1 MLHGRGAGDSHPLCF
16 ALAVSC
22 LLAQTSP
29 SLIPTP
35 SQHCILF
42 SGRWQEVTVGPKLG
56 CVALLSRLLSHP
68 GKDFWGIILGGWDWV
83 GNVNSSLNLP
93 IRSDRTCCGEPCD
106 ISHYERLF
114 ILFPN
119 LCRI

>member
-1 MLHGRGAGDSHPLCF
+1 MLHGGGRWGWVGDSHPLCF
-16 ALAVSC
+16 TVAVSC

-29 SLIPTP
+29 SLTATP

-68 GKDFWGIILGGWDWV
+68 GKDFWALSWEGRIGW
-83 GNVNSSLNLP
+83 
-93 IRSDRTCCGEPCD
+93 EM
-106 ISHYERLF
+106 
-114 ILFPN
+114 
-119 LCRI
+119 

>member
-1 MLHGRGAGDSHPLCF
+1 MGGGGARGSF
-16 ALAVSC
+16 TLAVSC

-35 SQHCILF
+35 SQHSILF

-68 GKDFWGIILGGWDWV
+68 GKDFGALSWEGGIGWE
-83 GNVNSSLNLP
+83 
-93 IRSDRTCCGEPCD
+93 I
-106 ISHYERLF
+106 
-114 ILFPN
+114 
-119 LCRI
+119 